1 MTQKVLNGYGAQEIC
16 DMLVEALVYPT
27 MPTASLC
34 SNEDIWTRFKN
45 KVISYQ
51 KEHVSIALATESS
64 TMLLYVSS
72 EQPFQFNIKGHN
84 IFLSHV

>member
-1 MTQKVLNGYGAQEIC
+1 MESSGVHMDYGGREKYW
-16 DMLVEALVYPT
+16 VYPT

-34 SNEDIWTRFKN
+34 SDEDIWTRFKN
-45 KVISYQ
+45 KVISYL
-51 KEHVSIALATESS
+51 KEHVSIALATGSS
-64 TMLLYVSS
+64 TMLPYVSS